1 MGNTRFAFI
10 LGSQSTW
17 PWGSGPCLSPCLWE
31 SGILAPR
38 PMKVQVLAQRNGDGA
53 VLGPELQ
60 DLVLGVGWGEV
71 ESGLG
76 MSQAGPEKGSFP
88 SVACGKQERRE
99 LVFSGPV
106 TEASATGL

>member
-1 MGNTRFAFI
+1 MG
-10 LGSQSTW
+10 S
-17 PWGSGPCLSPCLWE
+17 
-31 SGILAPR
+31 
-38 PMKVQVLAQRNGDGA
+38 
-53 VLGPELQ
+53 ELQ

-71 ESGLG
+71 GSGLG

-106 TEASATGL
+106 TEASAAGFSSKLVQACRLPFLRGRGDAEEAVPADSSP